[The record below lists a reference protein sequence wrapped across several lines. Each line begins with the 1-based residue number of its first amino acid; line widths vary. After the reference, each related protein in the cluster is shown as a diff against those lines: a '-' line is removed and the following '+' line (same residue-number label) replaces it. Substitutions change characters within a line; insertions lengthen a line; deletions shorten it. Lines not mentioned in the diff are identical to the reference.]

1 MLQHK
6 ISGLPV
12 VANDSLIGI
21 ITESDIFRAV
31 MRDEPSGDKEN
42 LAQDLGENVVD

>member
-1 MLQHK
+1 
-6 ISGLPV
+6 

-31 MRDEPSGDKEN
+31 MRDEQAGDKED
-42 LAQDLGENVVD
+42 LAEDLGESVVD